1 MANQYITVENQTL
14 LWKTIQRSPQFVNN
28 TVAINREQWF
38 SSIIKQFYENIKS
51 PKMTVA
57 ELKSLNQQTIAY
69 MVGDLKRIE
78 SMYTQPPI
86 SAPSQPSTPMNFETP
101 QSRMSMYNDQFNA
114 RQQEYANMGKPPA
127 PPIANFSEKV
137 EDDAITNMDEL
148 LQQQIKQREYDVAMV
163 RPPPPLVSTVVEP
176 VVSPISSPMSNTSEN
191 RSSQNVGSPHIF
203 SSNANENAI
212 PQNNVGP
219 DVMAAIQELT
229 KQLAELRDEIR
240 VLRENTTVK
249 PIDKS
254 PNSDELRSLEF
265 PRTPSAPS
273 GRPEHFID
281 LELPGVEI

>member
-57 ELKSLNQQTIAY
+57 ELKSLNQQTISY

-78 SMYTQPPI
+78 SMYKPPPI

-163 RPPPPLVSTVVEP
+163 RPPPPLVSTVAEP

-219 DVMAAIQELT
+219 DVMVAIQELT

-265 PRTPSAPS
+265 PRIPS